1 MPTRR
6 TKLENATEPNSIKSK
21 RDGAPEL
28 VECTQ
33 FLPQRT
39 SGSKNSPTLFLSLSL
54 SLTHT
59 HTHNLQEFILI
70 ELVQCLFCL
79 LQKPLFFFTYYGS
92 LSEKQENK
100 LGSWLFLLS
109 DKRK

>member
-33 FLPQRT
+33 FLPQ
-39 SGSKNSPTLFLSLSL
+39 KN
-54 SLTHT
+54 
-59 HTHNLQEFILI
+59 
-70 ELVQCLFCL
+70 
-79 LQKPLFFFTYYGS
+79 
-92 LSEKQENK
+92 
-100 LGSWLFLLS
+100 
-109 DKRK
+109 